1 MTVDK
6 LWNALNTIEQR
17 ENLLDWRIGNVHLW
31 PLVRM
36 RIYREV
42 AEAAGIFERLP
53 ERADPP
59 AVALPHIQNRFDY
72 AVVPFLRRNSAGI
85 DPFSQPILDALH
97 GGANSV
103 PGNPTVT
110 FGMGESD
117 INSGRPQVE
126 QLERDFLK
134 RYRLL
139 AKLLVLPT
147 LRTRHTKKWQR
158 VIAFFEAE
166 FGVTLKSNRV
176 FPRWLLVNF
185 VAQSY
190 GWFRL
195 FKALGVRKVFV
206 VNAWKRA
213 MIAGARRAKVTVVE
227 PQHGL
232 LSNMHPLLSFAGRDS
247 VAYLPDELLVWGQYW
262 AENSALPTNIKTSVI
277 GEPESLTKARGLV
290 AQREAHTVLFVS
302 QAQHTTRLFETAL
315 NVADANPNLA
325 VLVKP
330 HPQEDQ
336 VQFTDHLRALGRTKP
351 ANLHFAE
358 RDAAAINLIAQSEY
372 VVGVYSMALVEA
384 VGLGA
389 KVIAV
394 QLPGWEN
401 LRAIAE
407 RGDLVFADPAT
418 DVNLTRAMQLAKPAT
433 DPSYYFAA
441 PLNQSQLA
449 EVLKATPTR

>member
-6 LWNALNTIEQR
+6 LWGALTAIEQR
-17 ENLLDWRIGNVHLW
+17 ENLLDWRIGNVYLW

-36 RIYREV
+36 RLYREV

-59 AVALPHIQNRFDY
+59 AVALPHIENRFEF

-85 DPFSQPILDALH
+85 DPFSQPILDALQ
-97 GGANSV
+97 GE
-103 PGNPTVT
+103 PTIS
-110 FGMGESD
+110 FGMGEHD
-117 INSGRPQVE
+117 IESGRLQVE

-147 LRTRHTKKWQR
+147 LRPWHTRKWQR

-213 MIAGARRAKVTVVE
+213 MISGAKRAKVTVVE

-232 LSNMHPLLSFAGRDS
+232 LSDMHPLLSFADRERVS
-247 VAYLPDELLVWGQYW
+247 YLPDELLVWGQYW
-262 AENSALPTNIKTSVI
+262 AQNSDLPKSIKTSVV
-277 GEPESLTKARGLV
+277 GEPEALTKARGLV

-330 HPQEDQ
+330 HPQEDLA
-336 VQFTDHLRALGRTKP
+336 QFTDHLRALGRTKP

-384 VGLGA
+384 IGLGA

-418 DVNLTRAMQLAKPAT
+418 DVNLTRALQLAKPAT

-441 PLNQSQLA
+441 PLNPLQLA
-449 EVLKATPTR
+449 EILKATPIR

>member
-6 LWNALNTIEQR
+6 LWGALNTIEQR
-17 ENLLDWRIGNVHLW
+17 ENLLDWRIGNVYLW

-36 RIYREV
+36 RLYREV

-53 ERADPP
+53 ERAEPP
-59 AVALPHIQNRFDY
+59 AVTLPHIERRYEF
-72 AVVPFLRRNSAGI
+72 AVVPFLRRNGAGT

-97 GGANSV
+97 G
-103 PGNPTVT
+103 NPTIT
-110 FGMGESD
+110 FGMGEHD
-117 INSGRPQVE
+117 IDTGRLQVE

-147 LRTRHTKKWQR
+147 LRTSHTRKWQR

-195 FKALGVRKVFV
+195 FKALGLRKVFV

-213 MIAGARRAKVTVVE
+213 MIAGAKRAKVTVVE

-232 LSNMHPLLSFAGRDS
+232 LSDMHPLLSFADRERI
-247 VAYLPDELLVWGQYW
+247 AYLPDELLVWGQYW
-262 AENSALPTNIKTSVI
+262 ADNSALPSDIKTTVI

-290 AQREAHTVLFVS
+290 AQREARTVLFVS
-302 QAQHTTRLFETAL
+302 QAQHTTRLFEIAL
-315 NVADANPNLA
+315 NVADANPNLT

-330 HPQEDQ
+330 HPQEDL
-336 VQFTDHLRALGRTKP
+336 VQFTDHLRALGRAKP

-418 DVNLTRAMQLAKPAT
+418 DVNLTRVMQLAKPAT

-441 PLNQSQLA
+441 PLNPSQLA
-449 EVLKATPTR
+449 EILKATPTR